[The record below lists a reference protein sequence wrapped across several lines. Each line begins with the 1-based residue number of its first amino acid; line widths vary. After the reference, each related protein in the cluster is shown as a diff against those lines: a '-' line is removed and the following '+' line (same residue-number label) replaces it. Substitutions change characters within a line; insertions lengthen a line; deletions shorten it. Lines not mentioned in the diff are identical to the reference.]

1 MNAVIFFL
9 LVVWGWRIDAAAV
22 KVVDKALVDFN
33 SFPTVF
39 KDQRISLG
47 YTQAEVS
54 NNILHCT
61 GYQITPTT
69 ISLLECNKLE
79 KKKVEI
85 LYPHLMEW
93 MTSARPHVY
102 PLQLC
107 GPRKKGKTFSNHELN
122 VLHRLFYQ
130 KSRPS
135 PEKVRDVACS
145 LDLDPVIVQRWF
157 HNRNYRRKAKKQN

>member
-1 MNAVIFFL
+1 M
-9 LVVWGWRIDAAAV
+9 
-22 KVVDKALVDFN
+22 DFD

-39 KDQRISLG
+39 KGQRILLG

-93 MTSARPHVY
+93 MTSARPQVY

-107 GPRKKGKTFSNHELN
+107 GPRKKRKTFSNHELN

-135 PEKVRDVACS
+135 PEKVREVACT
-145 LDLDPVIVQRWF
+145 LHLDPVIVKRWF
-157 HNRNYRRKAKKQN
+157 SNHRRKTKKQN

>member
-1 MNAVIFFL
+1 M
-9 LVVWGWRIDAAAV
+9 
-22 KVVDKALVDFN
+22 DKAVVDFN

-93 MTSARPHVY
+93 MTSARPQVY

-107 GPRKKGKTFSNHELN
+107 GPRKKRKTFSNHELN

-157 HNRNYRRKAKKQN
+157 HNRNYRQKAKKQN

>member
-1 MNAVIFFL
+1 M
-9 LVVWGWRIDAAAV
+9 
-22 KVVDKALVDFN
+22 DFN

-47 YTQAEVS
+47 YTQAEAS

-61 GYQITPTT
+61 GYQINQTT

-79 KKKVEI
+79 RKKVEI

-93 MTSARPHVY
+93 MTSARPQVY

-107 GPRKKGKTFSNHELN
+107 GPRKKRKTFSNHELK
-122 VLHRLFYQ
+122 VLRGVFEQ

-135 PEKVRDVACS
+135 PQEVREVACS
-145 LDLDPVIVQRWF
+145 LHLDPVIVKTWF
-157 HNRNYRRKAKKQN
+157 SNHRKTKKQN

>member
-1 MNAVIFFL
+1 M
-9 LVVWGWRIDAAAV
+9 
-22 KVVDKALVDFN
+22 DFN

-47 YTQAEVS
+47 YTQAEAS

-61 GYQITPTT
+61 RYQINQTT

-79 KKKVEI
+79 RKKVEI

-93 MTSARPHVY
+93 MTSARPQAY

-107 GPRKKGKTFSNHELN
+107 GPRKKRKTFSNHELK
-122 VLHRLFYQ
+122 VLRGVFEQ

-135 PEKVRDVACS
+135 PQEVREVACS
-145 LDLDPVIVQRWF
+145 LHLDPVIVKRWF
-157 HNRNYRRKAKKQN
+157 SNHRKTKKQN

>member
-1 MNAVIFFL
+1 MDIKAV
-9 LVVWGWRIDAAAV
+9 
-22 KVVDKALVDFN
+22 VDFN

-61 GYQITPTT
+61 GYQITQST

-79 KKKVEI
+79 RKKVEI

-93 MTSARPHVY
+93 MTSARPQVY

-107 GPRKKGKTFSNHELN
+107 GSRKKRKTFSNHELK
-122 VLHRLFYQ
+122 VLRGVFEQ

-135 PEKVRDVACS
+135 PQEVREVACS
-145 LDLDPVIVQRWF
+145 LHLDPVIIKRWF
-157 HNRNYRRKAKKQN
+157 YNRYHRRKAKKQN

>member
-1 MNAVIFFL
+1 M
-9 LVVWGWRIDAAAV
+9 
-22 KVVDKALVDFN
+22 DFN

-61 GYQITPTT
+61 GYQITQTT

-79 KKKVEI
+79 RKKVEI

-93 MTSARPHVY
+93 MMSGIPFAIMWPSE
-102 PLQLC
+102 
-107 GPRKKGKTFSNHELN
+107 KTENIFES
-122 VLHRLFYQ
+122 
-130 KSRPS
+130 
-135 PEKVRDVACS
+135 
-145 LDLDPVIVQRWF
+145 
-157 HNRNYRRKAKKQN
+157 

>member
-1 MNAVIFFL
+1 M
-9 LVVWGWRIDAAAV
+9 
-22 KVVDKALVDFN
+22 DFN

-47 YTQAEVS
+47 YTQAEAS

-61 GYQITPTT
+61 GYQINQTT

-79 KKKVEI
+79 RKKVEI

-93 MTSARPHVY
+93 MTSARPQVY

-107 GPRKKGKTFSNHELN
+107 GPRKKRKTFSNHELK
-122 VLHRLFYQ
+122 VLRGVFEQ

-135 PEKVRDVACS
+135 PQEVREVACS
-145 LDLDPVIVQRWF
+145 LHLDPVIVKRWF
-157 HNRNYRRKAKKQN
+157 SNHRKTKKQN

>member
-1 MNAVIFFL
+1 M
-9 LVVWGWRIDAAAV
+9 
-22 KVVDKALVDFN
+22 DKAVVDFN

-79 KKKVEI
+79 RKKVEI

-93 MTSARPHVY
+93 MTSARPQVY

-107 GPRKKGKTFSNHELN
+107 GSRKKRKTFSNHELK
-122 VLHRLFYQ
+122 VLRGVFEQ

-135 PEKVRDVACS
+135 PQEVREVACS
-145 LDLDPVIVQRWF
+145 LHLDPVIVKRWF
-157 HNRNYRRKAKKQN
+157 SNHRRKTKKQN

>member
-1 MNAVIFFL
+1 M
-9 LVVWGWRIDAAAV
+9 
-22 KVVDKALVDFN
+22 DFN

-47 YTQAEVS
+47 YTQAEAS

-61 GYQITPTT
+61 GYQINQTT

-79 KKKVEI
+79 RKKVEI

-93 MTSARPHVY
+93 MTSARPQVY

-107 GPRKKGKTFSNHELN
+107 GPRKKRKTFSNHELK
-122 VLHRLFYQ
+122 VLHGVFEQR
-130 KSRPS
+130 SRPS
-135 PEKVRDVACS
+135 PQEVREVACS
-145 LDLDPVIVQRWF
+145 LHLDPVIVKRWF
-157 HNRNYRRKAKKQN
+157 SNHRKTKKQN